1 MFGKSI
7 LYLQL
12 LGIADDSGVFA
23 KATFC
28 TNVDMRGE
36 RVLAGLVEL
45 TRRHTVSTYV
55 YIYTYMY
62 IYSYIYMCC
71 NLK

>member
-55 YIYTYMY
+55 YIYIHICIY
-62 IYSYIYMCC
+62 IVIYICAAT
-71 NLK
+71 